1 MKSRL
6 SKEYFQDLLEN
17 HSKNA
22 NSLFSGF
29 VLGAFEESASGPD
42 GSLENIVESVAYTS
56 GYFLVEKVS
65 EKIFK
70 NPLGKS
76 IHISGPYFL
85 GGLITGQTIASYLK
99 KQIIN
104 T

>member
-1 MKSRL
+1 MKFKL
-6 SKEYFQDLLEN
+6 NGEYLKDLIEN

-22 NSLFSGF
+22 YSIFSGF

-42 GSLENIVESVAYTS
+42 GALENIVESVAYTS
-56 GYFLVEKVS
+56 GYFLVERIS

-70 NPLGKS
+70 NPIGK
-76 IHISGPYFL
+76 HVHVSGPYFL
-85 GGLITGQTIASYLK
+85 GGLITGQTLASYVK

-104 T
+104 S